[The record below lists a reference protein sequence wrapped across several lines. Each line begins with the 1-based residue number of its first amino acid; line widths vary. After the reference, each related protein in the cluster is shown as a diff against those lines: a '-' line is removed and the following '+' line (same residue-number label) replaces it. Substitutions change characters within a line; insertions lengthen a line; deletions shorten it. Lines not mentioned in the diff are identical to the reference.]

1 MTTELICA
9 GFGGQ
14 GVLTIG
20 KFIAKAGMKEGK
32 NVSWL
37 PSYGPE
43 MRGGTANVSTVVSDE
58 EIASPI
64 VSFPDVLVALNQP
77 SIDKFA
83 PSIRPGG
90 ILILNT
96 NMCPYGCKRD
106 DIVQIAAPLV
116 DIAKEIG
123 DPMVLNMLAIGVLI
137 GKTGL
142 IKYETMEEDLTS
154 YMKSRNPELLKLN
167 LEAIKRGIDIAK
179 NAK

>member
-1 MTTELICA
+1 MKTELICA

-20 KFIAKAGMKEGK
+20 KFIAQAGMKEGK

-58 EIASPI
+58 PIASPI
-64 VSFPDVLVALNQP
+64 VSYPDVLVALNQP

-83 PSIRPGG
+83 PSVRAGG
-90 ILILNT
+90 VIIINT
-96 NMCPYGCKRD
+96 NMCPHGCARTD
-106 DIVQIAAPLV
+106 VSIVAAPMN
-116 DIAKEIG
+116 DIAIEIG
-123 DPMVLNMLAIGVLI
+123 SMRVLNMLAIGIVI

-142 IKYETMEEDLTS
+142 IRYETMEDDLTAFL
-154 YMKSRNPELLKLN
+154 KAKDPDLLHLN
-167 LEAIKRGIDIAK
+167 LEAIKRGIELGSK
-179 NAK
+179 H

>member
-20 KFIAKAGMKEGK
+20 KFLAKAGMKEGK

-58 EIASPI
+58 PIASPI
-64 VSFPDVLVALNQP
+64 VSFPDILVAPNQP

-90 ILILNT
+90 VLIFNT
-96 NMCPYGCKRD
+96 NMCPHGCKRD
-106 DIVQIAAPLV
+106 DITKISAPMV
-116 DIAKEIG
+116 DIANEIG
-123 DPMVLNMLAIGVLI
+123 NQMVMNMLAIGIII
-137 GKTGL
+137 GKTGI
-142 IKYETMEEDLTS
+142 IKYETMEEDLTGF
-154 YMKSRNPELLKLN
+154 MKTKNPELLELN
-167 LEAIKRGIDIAK
+167 LKAIKRGIEIGKA
-179 NAK
+179 

>member
-20 KFIAKAGMKEGK
+20 KFLAKAGMAEGK

-43 MRGGTANVSTVVSDE
+43 MRGGTANVSTVISDE
-58 EIASPI
+58 DIASPI
-64 VSFPDVLVALNQP
+64 VSFPDILVALNQP

-90 ILILNT
+90 MLIYNT
-96 NMCPYGCKRD
+96 NMCPHGCKRD
-106 DIVQIAAPLV
+106 DIKIISAPMV

-123 DPMVLNMLAIGVLI
+123 NMMVMNMLAIGIII
-137 GKTGL
+137 GNTGI
-142 IKYETMEEDLTS
+142 IKYETMEADLTGF
-154 YMKSRNPELLKLN
+154 MQKKNPELLELN
-167 LEAIKRGIDIAK
+167 LKAIKRGIEIGK
-179 NAK
+179 V

>member
-1 MTTELICA
+1 MTTEMICA

-20 KFIAKAGMKEGK
+20 KFIAQAAMQEGK

-43 MRGGTANVSTVVSDE
+43 MRGGTANVSTVVSTE
-58 EIASPI
+58 PIASPI

-90 ILILNT
+90 LLIYNT
-96 NMCPYGCKRD
+96 NMCPRGCKRE
-106 DIVQIAAPLV
+106 DITKIAVPMN
-116 DIAKEIG
+116 DIASEIG
-123 DPMVLNMLAIGVLI
+123 SMIVLNMLATGVII
-137 GKTGL
+137 GKTNI
-142 IKYETMEEDLTS
+142 IKFKTLEDNLTS
-154 YMKSRNPELLKLN
+154 FMLEKNPDLLAKN
-167 LEAIKRGIDIAK
+167 LTAIKRGIEIAK
-179 NAK
+179 QYT

>member
-1 MTTELICA
+1 MICA

-20 KFIAKAGMKEGK
+20 KFIAQAAMQEGK

-43 MRGGTANVSTVVSDE
+43 MRGGTANVSTVVSTE
-58 EIASPI
+58 PIASPI

-90 ILILNT
+90 LLIYNT
-96 NMCPYGCKRD
+96 NMCPNGCKRE
-106 DIVQIAAPLV
+106 DITKIAVPMN
-116 DIAKEIG
+116 DIASEIG
-123 DPMVLNMLAIGVLI
+123 SMIVLNMLATGVII
-137 GKTGL
+137 GKTNI
-142 IKYETMEEDLTS
+142 IKFKTLEDNLTS
-154 YMKSRNPELLKLN
+154 FMLEKNPDLLAKN
-167 LEAIKRGIDIAK
+167 LTAIKRGIEIAK
-179 NAK
+179 QYT